1 MGTLRTV
8 LNKLNM
14 DNSLLLKAKRERDIS
29 EQVTLYSNP
38 ISKRVV
44 EHSMRMQDHLMDLVY
59 CVTFGVQVLVA
70 TPNNLPQVNLAFSLV
85 LSPIQQMRDR
95 IKGDEEKHQIA
106 KTSDLGWKLVSNLEG
121 QVGRISMVDL
131 RTQE

>member
-1 MGTLRTV
+1 MAALPLPFPALGGQDAQTGGVLDMGTLRTV

-44 EHSMRMQDHLMDLVY
+44 EHNMRMQDHLMDSVH

-85 LSPIQQMRDR
+85 LSPIQ
-95 IKGDEEKHQIA
+95 
-106 KTSDLGWKLVSNLEG
+106 
-121 QVGRISMVDL
+121 
-131 RTQE
+131 